1 MNKILYI
8 ANNLNCQNPTTTILL
23 SKILKKLGFKVVIS
37 SDKKNKIVRLL
48 TMCLAVFKHKN
59 ASFIL
64 IDTYSTYNFYYAFFT
79 SQIARLLSIK
89 YIPILHGG
97 NLPHRLDAKP
107 FLSKLIFNNSY
118 LNVSPSRY
126 LEFEF
131 GKRSFQTVYIPNP
144 IDLKNYAFKKRRKI
158 DPKILWVRA
167 FDKIYN
173 PKMAIDVISIL
184 KDKYPLIELCM
195 VGPDKDGSFKKIK
208 NLATKYGIV
217 NQVKFTG
224 YLKKKDWILL
234 ASHYNIFLNTSNF
247 DNMPVSVIEAMALG
261 LPVISTNVGGMPYLI
276 NNKKNGILVP
286 KNNPKK
292 MASAIINLI
301 ESPKKYEKIAIN
313 ARALVTDFDFEIIK
327 EKWLKILT
335 K

>member
-64 IDTYSTYNFYYAFFT
+64 IDTYSTYNFYYALVI
-79 SQIARLLSIK
+79 SQLARLLSIK

-144 IDLKNYAFKKRRKI
+144 IDLKNYKFKLREKI
-158 DPKILWVRA
+158 QPKLLWVRA

-247 DNMPVSVIEAMALG
+247 DNMPISVIEAMALG
-261 LPVISTNVGGMPYLI
+261 LPVISTSVGGMPYLI
-276 NNKKNGILVP
+276 DNNKNGILTP

-292 MASAIINLI
+292 MAEEIINLI